1 MEVGGLEDS
10 DGWEALVTGLGRI
23 PSAGLAASPGRWLL
37 KSCAFTQARL
47 YSLQSMDQGPTSDI
61 QELLDMYSSILR
73 GILFWRER
81 SMLLAK
87 GSVTQQMVKNHFT
100 NM

>member
-1 MEVGGLEDS
+1 MEVGALGDS
-10 DGWEALVTGLGRI
+10 DGWEALVTGLGKI
-23 PSAGLAASPGRWLL
+23 PSVELAASPERWLL
-37 KSCAFTQARL
+37 KSCAFTQVRL
-47 YSLQSMDQGPTSDI
+47 YSLQSMDQRPASDI
-61 QELLDMYSSILR
+61 QELLDMCSSIFH

-100 NM
+100 NL